1 MSLES
6 FNTFVSVAED
16 CKAETGTIPKPKKD
30 GQQTVVEVQYRML
43 VEEPYQHTQEEILF
57 QSSSLMRNTSG
68 LTKEEKAD
76 LRAEF
81 LSKSQ
86 ACLRASPMG
95 KTYGWG
101 IHFDDKGRAVA
112 YGRETAEYKEFVNN
126 SSIEQT
132 RAMRTKKA

>member
-16 CKAETGTIPKPKKD
+16 CKAEAGTIPKPKKD
-30 GQQTVVEVQYRML
+30 GKQTVAEVHYRML

-57 QSSSLMRNTSG
+57 QSSNLMRNTSG

-95 KTYGWG
+95 KSYGWG
-101 IHFDDKGRAVA
+101 IHFDDQGRAAA
-112 YGRETAEYKEFVNN
+112 YGRETAEYKELINN
-126 SSIEQT
+126 YLLEQT
-132 RAMRTKKA
+132 KAMRTKKA